1 MDSVRCPVRPVL
13 LFLVSLVLLGTM
25 PASGQVSLDSL
36 VQRALRQAPEL
47 PEMEAAVKAAQARV
61 TPAAA
66 LPDPALELGGQAM
79 GLPPGDNSTLTL
91 ELSQE
96 LPFPGKRGA
105 RRAVAEAE
113 VTAREAARLQR
124 MAEVVIAV
132 RTHYADL
139 YAIDRRG
146 HVLAVASQL
155 IEAAIRT
162 MSARLSAG
170 QVDQESVL
178 RLEIQAARIRQ
189 QAAGL
194 KAERT
199 GAVAELNRLLGEAPD
214 HPFGEITALP
224 SVVPPPPDSLRAGIE
239 ASPELLMRQAEV
251 LAARRRFEEARLEGR
266 PDFMVGAGGGMTAM
280 PEPVVMLRLG
290 MSLPIWKRSKQDR
303 LREAAG
309 HDLQAAE
316 AALEAERARLST
328 DLAGLVAEWGGTQ
341 ETLREFQT
349 TILPQSQSALD
360 AALAAYAAG
369 RGEFALVVEDL
380 NLLLE
385 AGAESAQAEADR
397 LSIWARIEAL
407 GPRATS
413 AQGRGDTP

>member
-1 MDSVRCPVRPVL
+1 VRPVL
-13 LFLVSLVLLGTM
+13 LPYLVSLVLLGAL
-25 PASGQVSLDSL
+25 PSSGQVPPLDSL

-47 PEMEAAVKAAQARV
+47 PEMEAAVEAAKSRV
-61 TPAAA
+61 SPASA
-66 LPDPALELGGQAM
+66 LADPALELGGQAM

-113 VTAREAARLQR
+113 VTGREAARLQR
-124 MAEVVIAV
+124 RAEVVTAV
-132 RTHYADL
+132 RTRYADL

-146 HVLAVASQL
+146 RVLVVAGQL

-162 MSARLSAG
+162 MAARLSSG
-170 QVDQESVL
+170 QADQESVL

-194 KAERT
+194 KAERA

-214 HPFGEITALP
+214 HSVGEITALP
-224 SVVPPPPDSLRAGIE
+224 SVAPPPPDSLRAGLE
-239 ASPELLMRQAEV
+239 AAPELLMRQAEV
-251 LAARRRFEEARLEGR
+251 LAARRRVEEARLEGR
-266 PDFMVGAGGGMTAM
+266 PDFMIGAGGGMTAM

-290 MSLPIWKRSKQDR
+290 MSLPIWKAGKQDL

-309 HDLQAAE
+309 HDLKAAE
-316 AALEAERARLST
+316 AALGAGRARLST
-328 DLAGLVAEWGGTQ
+328 DLAGLMAEWDGTQ

-385 AGAESAQAEADR
+385 AGAESAQAEANR
-397 LSIWARIEAL
+397 LKIWARLEAL
-407 GPRATS
+407 GPRASGT
-413 AQGRGDTP
+413 QRKGD

>member
-1 MDSVRCPVRPVL
+1 
-13 LFLVSLVLLGTM
+13 
-25 PASGQVSLDSL
+25 
-36 VQRALRQAPEL
+36 
-47 PEMEAAVKAAQARV
+47 MEAAVKAAQARV